1 MRRLGRAQTKER
13 CVMGLQIRVAGAALA
28 LGLLTQGAGAQED
41 KQSGAVAL
49 PPIDVGY
56 SRTATGIIAGTSSSI
71 ITAEDIARSPAQS
84 LPEILATQA
93 GIQVLRQSGNPIGVN
108 DSVDLRGFGA
118 FAHSNT
124 LILVNGRRYQD
135 FDLQGF
141 DFSTIPLNAIERIEI
156 TRGNSGTVLYGDG
169 SVGGVINIVTKTQNV
184 QGVSGKVEGAVGSY
198 GYAEG
203 RLSAGAAAGPW
214 STSVYSNS
222 ATTRGYRQNSETRQN
237 NVVSNLSY
245 RTSAFS
251 YYLNATVD
259 RQRQNLP
266 GTLPNLPLVFPIT
279 LDDPRAA
286 TTPRDWGNKQDFSI
300 TTGFTMPVWS
310 GADLIVDGGVRR
322 KFQQS
327 EFYDY
332 FPAPSFTYNPSAGG
346 PMNYV
351 NTGMTTTSLTPRLDI
366 THNLFGRPGKLL
378 TGIDFYNTQ
387 YDSDR
392 YQFQGGQPIHHYN
405 IRQNSLAF
413 YGMNRTTILPDVDV
427 SFGGRLQQTAI
438 KATDG
443 YNPAADT
450 CFPFCYPTGTAQI
463 PSLDSSEWQ
472 WAAHAGID
480 YRVLPTLTLF
490 GRVARAFRVPNAD
503 ERVGAGS
510 PFFVTTPT
518 TFDLKTQTSHD
529 VEGGVRFNWQR
540 LKVESSVY
548 AMDLNNEIHFLPAA
562 MINVNLDPTRR
573 LGWENTV
580 VYGLTDDIRLRA
592 TAAYTKAT
600 FREGPFAG
608 NDVPLVSR
616 WSGSAGVSWDIW
628 RNWATLD
635 VVARMWGKRYMDN
648 DQRNVQPTIPANAT
662 VDVRLGG
669 AYDRF
674 FWSVSVQNLFDVSY
688 YDYSIASATTR
699 GYFTAYPA
707 PGRTFVVRAGATF

>member
-1 MRRLGRAQTKER
+1 MGR
-13 CVMGLQIRVAGAALA
+13 QIGVTGALLA
-28 LGLLTQGAGAQED
+28 LGVFVQGAQAQE
-41 KQSGAVAL
+41 QGGTVTL

-56 SRTATGIIAGTSSSI
+56 SRTATGIITGASSSI

-84 LPEILATQA
+84 LPDILSTQA
-93 GIQVLRQSGNPIGVN
+93 GIQVLHQSGNPIGVN

-118 FAHSNT
+118 FGQSNT

-141 DFSTIPLNAIERIEI
+141 DFSTIPLNSIERIEI

-169 SVGGVINIVTKTQNV
+169 AIGGVINIVTKTHNTP
-184 QGVSGKVEGAVGSY
+184 GASGKIEGAVGSY

-214 STSVYSNS
+214 STSVYSNT
-222 ATTRGYRQNSETRQN
+222 ATARGYRQNGETRQE

-251 YYLNATVD
+251 YYLNATAD

-266 GTLPNLPLVFPIT
+266 GTLPNLPLVFPQT
-279 LDDPRAA
+279 LENTRAA
-286 TTPRDWGNKQDFSI
+286 TTPRDWGNKQDFNV
-300 TTGFTMPVWS
+300 TTGFTIPVWS
-310 GADLIVDGGVRR
+310 GADLTVDGGIRR

-327 EFYDY
+327 TFYDY
-332 FPAPSFTYNPSAGG
+332 FPAPSYTYDASAGG
-346 PMNYV
+346 PSSFI
-351 NTGMTTTSLTPRLDI
+351 NTGMTTMSLTPRLDI

-378 TGIDFYNTQ
+378 TGVDFYNTQ

-392 YQFQGGQPIHHYN
+392 YQFDGGQAIHHYN

-413 YGMNRTTILPDVDV
+413 YGMNQTTILPDVDISV
-427 SFGGRLQQTAI
+427 GGRVQRTAVT
-438 KATDG
+438 ATDG
-443 YNPAADT
+443 YNSAADPNAFFYAT
-450 CFPFCYPTGTAQI
+450 NPQI
-463 PSLDSSEWQ
+463 PSLDSSEGQ
-472 WAAHAGID
+472 WAAHAGVE
-480 YRVLPTLTLF
+480 YRVLPTLALF

-510 PFFVTTPT
+510 AYSTATPT

-529 VEGGVRFNWQR
+529 VEGGLRFNWQR
-540 LKVESSVY
+540 LKVESSIY
-548 AMDLNNEIHFLPAA
+548 AMDLNNEIHYLPTSG
-562 MINVNLDPTRR
+562 INVNLDPTRR

-580 VYGLTDDIRLRA
+580 VYGVTDGLRLRA
-592 TAAYTKAT
+592 TATYTKAT
-600 FREGPFAG
+600 FREGTYAG
-608 NDVPLVSR
+608 NYVPLVSR
-616 WSGSAGVSWDIW
+616 WSGSAGASWDIW
-628 RNWATLD
+628 KKLATFD
-635 VVARMWGKRYMDN
+635 VTARMWGKRYMDN
-648 DQRNVQPTIPANAT
+648 DQANVQPMIPANAT

-669 AYDRF
+669 QYDRY
-674 FWSVSVQNLFDVSY
+674 FWSVAVQNLFNVSY

-699 GYFTAYPA
+699 GYYTTYPS